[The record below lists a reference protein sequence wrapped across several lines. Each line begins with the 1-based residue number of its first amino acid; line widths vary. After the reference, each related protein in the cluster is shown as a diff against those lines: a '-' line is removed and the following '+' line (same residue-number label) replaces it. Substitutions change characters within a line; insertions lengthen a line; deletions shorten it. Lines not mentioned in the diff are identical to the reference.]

1 MTYNLYI
8 IKDLLENYLHHTLA
22 ISHLTSDRLSCPIKN
37 VLISHNGYLSMPADW
52 LRIIS
57 AQDWK
62 EQRISEGHFYLIW
75 NWDSEC
81 KKRTDCEYLGFQ
93 HLVSANALLFAVQKL
108 FEELQQWELALYDIA
123 AQNGNMEEMGKI
135 SLKFI
140 DNPVCLYTASLQ
152 NIFICERPKP
162 RQLMFFQ
169 PEDLHNYLSAEEI
182 EGLRFNPDFLKTLD
196 TTVPDIFPDE
206 FWGYRILYDN
216 IRKEGIYIARLM
228 ACEIDRPIRD
238 ADYCLLRKLANIMKY
253 AIEKENWAINGH
265 VAFIDD
271 YITNLIHG
279 TYVDSSKLSSALQFM
294 NWKMQDE
301 FFCVKIPLSAEDE
314 KINTMAALCA
324 KLETSIPGCLAI
336 LGNKYILLLFNLTY
350 SKNNREQIVSF
361 MISILREYVLH
372 AGISM
377 PFSGIEAIQSY
388 YLQAHYALEIGEKED
403 PTIWY
408 YRYEHYEYSHILEN
422 LTGDMDLEALYPIG
436 LKKLL
441 RYDKEHNREYTFALK
456 TYLEQNM
463 SVTATIRQLYI
474 QKSTFIY
481 QLKRI
486 HDITNVNFEDTQT
499 RMLYSMIF
507 QIMEKRGLI

>member
-75 NWDSEC
+75 DWDSEC

-216 IRKEGIYIARLM
+216 IRKEGIYTHVSWPARSIGPYAML
-228 ACEIDRPIRD
+228 IIV
-238 ADYCLLRKLANIMKY
+238 YC
-253 AIEKENWAINGH
+253 
-265 VAFIDD
+265 
-271 YITNLIHG
+271 
-279 TYVDSSKLSSALQFM
+279 
-294 NWKMQDE
+294 
-301 FFCVKIPLSAEDE
+301 
-314 KINTMAALCA
+314 
-324 KLETSIPGCLAI
+324 
-336 LGNKYILLLFNLTY
+336 
-350 SKNNREQIVSF
+350 
-361 MISILREYVLH
+361 
-372 AGISM
+372 
-377 PFSGIEAIQSY
+377 
-388 YLQAHYALEIGEKED
+388 
-403 PTIWY
+403 
-408 YRYEHYEYSHILEN
+408 EN
-422 LTGDMDLEALYPIG
+422 L
-436 LKKLL
+436 
-441 RYDKEHNREYTFALK
+441 
-456 TYLEQNM
+456 
-463 SVTATIRQLYI
+463 
-474 QKSTFIY
+474 
-481 QLKRI
+481 
-486 HDITNVNFEDTQT
+486 
-499 RMLYSMIF
+499 
-507 QIMEKRGLI
+507 QIS